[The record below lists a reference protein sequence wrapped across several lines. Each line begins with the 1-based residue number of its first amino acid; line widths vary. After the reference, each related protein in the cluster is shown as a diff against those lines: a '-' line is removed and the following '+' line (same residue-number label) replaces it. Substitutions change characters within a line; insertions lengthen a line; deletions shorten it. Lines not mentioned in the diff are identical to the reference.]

1 MTIPGLVCGGCPL
14 TGAVVSD
21 SSCQN
26 TGRRRGVTAHNTTL
40 PAGAALSNLYD
51 ISFFNFCGY
60 LICCQKY
67 NIKLITAV
75 FFS

>member
-40 PAGAALSNLYD
+40 PATGVLSNLYV
-51 ISFFNFCGY
+51 IIFFNF
-60 LICCQKY
+60 
-67 NIKLITAV
+67 
-75 FFS
+75 F